1 MENID
6 LNSLFWLE
14 TDGRDKSIDGK
25 RGSKK
30 EGRGKG
36 GSCWW
41 SWYGVDLTWKSSHQN
56 GFGKHICFL
65 ETETVYHTPPPLP
78 ALSLF
83 YVFLFVCFC
92 FYCFS
97 KQEMMLLFGACM
109 YQLNIPSS
117 HHPSYIIIITSKTS
131 ASKRKRERSV
141 DAWRFWRVMLGF
153 WDATGFTSNH
163 PLNLHLSTS
172 PLSFL
177 RFLFFSFLFF
187 PFLFLSFLVVKSS
200 VTVVTIRSQKIPPPS
215 SPVSAMMVTS
225 FSWALQFQLDVIAS
239 LNKKK
244 KSINIKNIYIFVPNW
259 HSSWGKLNSTALW
272 VFNYFIFRSM

>member
-1 MENID
+1 ME
-6 LNSLFWLE
+6 E
-14 TDGRDKSIDGK
+14 TSPLMEKVEAKK
-25 RGSKK
+25 RGEEKVGVVGEVDMVLILHEK
-30 EGRGKG
+30 VAIKM
-36 GSCWW
+36 GSENTF
-41 SWYGVDLTWKSSHQN
+41 VFWKQKQCTTHHHHHSPRSP
-56 GFGKHICFL
+56 F
-65 ETETVYHTPPPLP
+65 
-78 ALSLF
+78 F

-117 HHPSYIIIITSKTS
+117 HHPSYIIITSKTS

-272 VFNYFIFRSM
+272 VFNYFIFRIM